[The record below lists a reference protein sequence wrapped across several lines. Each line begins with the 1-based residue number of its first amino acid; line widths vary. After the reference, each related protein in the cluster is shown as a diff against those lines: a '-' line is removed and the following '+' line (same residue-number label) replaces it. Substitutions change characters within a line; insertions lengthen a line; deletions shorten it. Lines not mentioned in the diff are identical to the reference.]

1 MVRIW
6 YFHCCGQVHPWSGN
20 RSYKLCGMPKIQKE
34 RKEEKERNKGRK
46 KGRKEG
52 RKERR
57 EERRKEERRE
67 EGRKKD
73 RKRFLQTIA
82 LIAPVLGTV

>member
-34 RKEEKERNKGRK
+34 RKEE
-46 KGRKEG
+46 
-52 RKERR
+52 
-57 EERRKEERRE
+57 RRE
-67 EGRKKD
+67 EGRKKE